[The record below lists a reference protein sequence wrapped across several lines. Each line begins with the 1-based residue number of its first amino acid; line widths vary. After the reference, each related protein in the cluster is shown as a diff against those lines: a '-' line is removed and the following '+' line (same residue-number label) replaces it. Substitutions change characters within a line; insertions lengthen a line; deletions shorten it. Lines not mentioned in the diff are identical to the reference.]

1 VSAPLVEMRDVEAGY
16 EGSRA
21 IFGMSFK
28 VLPGEAVS
36 LLGRNGMGK
45 TTTLNAMF
53 GLLPMTSGRLFV
65 KGLDMT
71 GAAPHRIALA
81 GLGYVPEGRQIFP
94 RLTAEENLIA
104 TARGGN
110 ASRWPLG
117 AIYAIFPALAER
129 RHVLG
134 TQLSGGEQQMLAIGR
149 ALMTNPEL
157 IVFDEAT
164 EGLAPL
170 IRREIWTAIA
180 ALKKEGLAVLVVDR
194 DLNALMK
201 VVGRHIVLEKG
212 EIVWTGTS
220 TEVAAD
226 KSRIEAYLSV

>member
-1 VSAPLVEMRDVEAGY
+1 VSVPLVQMRDVEAGY
-16 EGSRA
+16 EESHA
-21 IFGMSFK
+21 IFGLSLK
-28 VLPGEAVS
+28 VWPGEAVA

-45 TTTLNAMF
+45 TTTLNTMF
-53 GLLPMTSGRLFV
+53 GLLPITSGRLFV
-65 KGLDMT
+65 KGLEMT
-71 GAAPHRIALA
+71 GAAPHRIAMA

-110 ASRWPLG
+110 ASRWQLK
-117 AIYAIFPALAER
+117 AVYALFPALAER
-129 RHVLG
+129 RHILG

-157 IVFDEAT
+157 MVFDEAT

-170 IRREIWTAIA
+170 IRREIWAAIA
-180 ALKKEGLAVLVVDR
+180 ALKKEGLAVLIVDR

-201 VVGRHIVLEKG
+201 FASRHIVLEKG

-226 KSRIEAYLSV
+226 KSRVEAYLAV